1 MEKIT
6 LNIAELSL
14 IPSALIVKGENKQ
27 VFNKVLIDS
36 RKAAEN
42 SLFVAIK
49 GDKFDG
55 HDFIENAVKSGAIGI
70 VINKNRVSEFEKINV
85 SVIAVDDTVIAF
97 GEIAKLWRKKL
108 KAKVI
113 SITGSN
119 GKTSTKEFLA
129 TMLSTIYTVVKTE
142 SNNNN
147 HIGVPLTILEADEN
161 TEMLVLEH
169 GTNHFNEISY
179 TAAIAQPDFGMI
191 TNIGDSHLE
200 FLMDRN
206 GVLEEKY
213 ALVEET
219 IKNDGCVFINLDD
232 KLISKKA
239 KSIPNK
245 ISFSF
250 SKDADVRGKV
260 LGTDKKGRTE
270 LWISFRNTVLECSL
284 PVYGNANAKNVLAA
298 VSIAQMLG
306 LSKKDIYNG
315 IKNLQSI
322 KGRVQVFEQKNYFL
336 IDDTYNANPDSM
348 KAALQLLSK
357 VTFTAKK
364 IAIFGDM
371 FELGEESD
379 NLHKEV
385 ALAIKKSDLTDL
397 VLVGNKTA
405 IIAQELKN
413 SSIKINYFTEREK
426 VIPFLES
433 MNLLNSVI
441 LVKGS
446 RGMRMEEF
454 VNYLKERG
462 N

>member
-1 MEKIT
+1 MEKLT

-14 IPSALIVKGENKQ
+14 IPAAIVVKGESKQ
-27 VFNKVLIDS
+27 VFNKVVIDS

-42 SLFVAIK
+42 CLFVAIK
-49 GDKFDG
+49 GDNFDG
-55 HDFIENAVKSGAIGI
+55 HDFIKDVIKSGAVGI
-70 VINKNRVSEFEKINV
+70 VIDKSRIKEFENLNTSI
-85 SVIAVDDTVIAF
+85 IAVDDTIIAF
-97 GEIAKLWRKKL
+97 GQIAKLWRKKL
-108 KAKVI
+108 NAKVI

-119 GKTSTKEFLA
+119 GKTSTKEYLS
-129 TMLSTIYTVVKTE
+129 TMLSTIYNVVKTE
-142 SNNNN
+142 GNNNN
-147 HIGVPLTILEADEN
+147 HIGVPLTILEADEK

-179 TAAIAQPDFGMI
+179 TAAIAQPDFGLI

-200 FLMDRN
+200 FLMDKN

-213 ALVEET
+213 ALIEET
-219 IKNDGCVFINLDD
+219 IKNDGYVFINLDD
-232 KLISKKA
+232 KLITKKA

-284 PVYGNANAKNVLAA
+284 PIYGNANAKNVLAA

-306 LSKKDIYNG
+306 LSKKDIYSG

-322 KGRVQVFEQKNYFL
+322 KGRTQVSELKKYFL

-348 KAALQLLSK
+348 KAALQLVSK
-357 VTFTAKK
+357 VTFTTKK
-364 IAIFGDM
+364 VAIIGDM
-371 FELGEESD
+371 FELGEESE

-385 ALAIKKSDLTDL
+385 AQAIRKSDLTDL
-397 VLVGNKTA
+397 ILVGTKTEL
-405 IIAQELKN
+405 IANELKN
-413 SSIKINYFTEREK
+413 SSVKVNYFTEKEK
-426 VIPFLES
+426 IYKFLDES
-433 MNLLNSVI
+433 NLVNSVI